1 MPRPLP
7 GALEPGARVPAF
19 SLPGPQGRTY
29 RRSDFRGRR
38 NLALVFVRD
47 AGCGPCQAA
56 LREFAAQHRE
66 YVERHVQVLAVV
78 PGPPEQAARLQERL
92 GLPYPVLADPEGA
105 AWRAYLGPAARQA
118 EAAVF
123 CTDRYGVLQEQAIRD
138 DALALPSQRD
148 FLAWFD
154 YIEVQC
160 GCSLALGP
168 GETGEPSA

>member
-1 MPRPLP
+1 MTKLLP
-7 GALEPGARVPAF
+7 SALEPGTRVPSFA
-19 SLPGPQGRTY
+19 LAGPDGRTY
-29 RRSDFRGRR
+29 RPGDFRGRR
-38 NLALVFVRD
+38 NLALVFIRD
-47 AGCGPCQAA
+47 AACGPCQEV
-56 LREFAAQHRE
+56 LREFAAEHRE

-78 PGPPEQAARLQERL
+78 PGGPDVAARLRERL

-105 AWRAYLGPAARQA
+105 AWRAYLGPSAERA

-123 CTDRYGVLQEQAIRD
+123 CTDRYGVLEEQAVRE
-138 DALALPSQRD
+138 DALALPAQGD

-154 YIEVQC
+154 YIEVRC